1 MLKDSD
7 QQIVVRIYKLAA
19 LLKATI
25 AEKAPDFH
33 SLSECDEP
41 VTIGRGG
48 KIFSWLLML
57 CPCHAESNVKMCTFD
72 SRCIKLKYIYYFY
85 EIIKI

>member
-7 QQIVVRIYKLAA
+7 QQIDVRIYKLAA

-41 VTIGRGG
+41 VTNGRGG
-48 KIFSWLLML
+48 KIFSWL
-57 CPCHAESNVKMCTFD
+57 
-72 SRCIKLKYIYYFY
+72 
-85 EIIKI
+85 